1 MHVWFIHHCDWVKAL
16 PGGTEWLEA
25 DFEACYS
32 RRVVRWDPKP
42 SVSHVFLTY
51 STKGSGSVS
60 NLRELLLS
68 NAAVDLKKKN
78 FLMN

>member
-1 MHVWFIHHCDWVKAL
+1 MSGLSIIVIGLRPWL
-16 PGGTEWLEA
+16 GGAEWPEA
-25 DFEACYS
+25 DSEACYS

-42 SVSHVFLTY
+42 SVSHVFLTH
-51 STKGSGSVS
+51 STKGSDSVS

-68 NAAVDLKKKN
+68 NAAVDLKKI